1 MRRVLSL
8 QATRALF
15 GSLSRILLV
24 AAVLAAYYVAA
35 LWVEPFVPWWIV
47 GAVGLLLL
55 AGLQYLGSRWLE
67 RDIMRSARDDSHA

>member
-8 QATRALF
+8 HATRALF
-15 GSLSRILLV
+15 SSLPRIVLV

-35 LWVEPFVPWWIV
+35 LWMEPFVSWWIV
-47 GAVGLLLL
+47 AAVGLLLL
-55 AGLQYLGSRWLE
+55 AALQYLGSRLLE